1 MDRVDTRDIAA
12 LLAAVDEQGNVDQV
26 VFEAHRL
33 ILHNQHGGSL
43 NSDGL
48 MRAVHQSPL
57 YSTSDRYRLIQTI
70 DENLDTP
77 LDRQRFSQSMDK
89 SYLLNEAGH
98 EIRLAYDAV
107 KNRVVRGDQ
116 AASEDMATARQWAQ
130 GVANDPQRGMF
141 MRGVGA
147 GASTAVGTAQ
157 SEYGKA
163 KGVLSDAASA
173 ITGVVDL
180 GQMAWRLGTDENY
193 RDALAN
199 LASTYANEIKN
210 DPAKPVRDLYH
221 SGQDALD
228 TWQAGFAQAKAAG
241 REQEYIGHAQG
252 VAGMEILL
260 AVVPASKAGKFGE
273 VARILDHAP
282 IRSTEQAIEV
292 LAKASVLQHEGGD
305 AAQGAEAIIRA
316 TVRDARVHGD
326 LAMVLEAAKRTDT
339 VNGLLRSG
347 ELTPRELG
355 NVAKLD
361 HTVFKSATSIS
372 GSDGVTFLEAM
383 QASEKG
389 ADLSLLKSR
398 QLGDIG
404 EAIHTYDMVK
414 EGYTDITAIKNHSGH
429 GIDFVGRNQAGELEF
444 HEVKTSAVGRAKT
457 QRGDPEDF
465 IESRLRKAIAAQRHW
480 DPKNTLLGL
489 NETALHLQNEI
500 KESGGQIHAKWVQLN
515 VSHRPG
521 SPKLHVEK
529 TIEEWTVGP
538 RNTAHIDTVDQRVSP
553 TIAQA
558 QAPAIPGDI
567 RDTHHPGHQSYGLAL
582 DAVHRMEDKH
592 NLTSG
597 PHSERLAAGLAVKAE
612 GLRVSVDDVQI
623 DSNGDQVTLIQHPK
637 FNGRMPETT
646 ATISMDQALAFT
658 VEQHSARWLQ
668 ARSPHY
674 TSTTHPE
681 RTREQAHTLSQ
692 LSPADQSIF
701 AHIRAR
707 VPATVHDDA
716 VTQATVA
723 ARVNRINKVEDIASA
738 GIFDE
743 RLYVQGAQVGQF
755 LATVDLSQPAPP
767 LHTSVQQALAMDQQQ
782 IQHQQVAQQQQINQT
797 GPQGPV
803 MG

>member
-57 YSTSDRYRLIQTI
+57 YSTSDRDRLIHTI

-77 LDRQRFSQSMDK
+77 LDRERFSQSMDK

-98 EIRLAYDAV
+98 EIGLAYDAV

-116 AASEDMATARQWAQ
+116 AASEGMATARQWAQ

-141 MRGVGA
+141 MHGIGA
-147 GASTAVGTAQ
+147 GASTVVGTAQ

-173 ITGVVDL
+173 VTGAVDL

-199 LASTYANEIKN
+199 LAATYANEVKN

-221 SGQDALD
+221 SGQEALD
-228 TWQAGFAQAKAAG
+228 TWQAGFAQAKAEG

-260 AVVPASKAGKFGE
+260 AVVPATKAGKFGE

-282 IRSTEQAIEV
+282 IRSTEQAVEV

-305 AAQGAEAIIRA
+305 AAKGAEAIIRA

-372 GSDGVTFLEAM
+372 GRDGVTFLEAM

-429 GIDFVGRNQAGELEF
+429 GIDFVGRNPQGTLEF
-444 HEVKTSAVGRAKT
+444 HEVKTSALGRAAA
-457 QRGDPEDF
+457 QRGDPEEFVSD
-465 IESRLRKAIAAQRHW
+465 RLERAIAAEKHW
-480 DPKNTLLGL
+480 NPRNTLPGMKATAAGL
-489 NETALHLQNEI
+489 REEVRA
-500 KESGGQIHAKWVQLN
+500 SGGTVRAKWVQLN
-515 VSHRPG
+515 VSHTPG
-521 SPKLHVEK
+521 SPRLDVDK
-529 TIEEWTVGP
+529 TIEQWVAPPAKTLW
-538 RNTAHIDTVDQRVSP
+538 HIPSAQSVSP
-553 TIAQA
+553 AIVQA
-558 QAPAIPGDI
+558 RPREILNDLRATD
-567 RDTHHPGHQSYGLAL
+567 HPGHSAFTSALAL
-582 DAVHRMEDKH
+582 VHHMESLH
-592 NLTSG
+592 GVASG
-597 PHSERLAAGLAVKAE
+597 THSERLAAAVAVAAE
-612 GLRVSVDDVQI
+612 RAHMCPDNIRIDRGGEYATLVQHAQTYGDAPERTVDIRVPDALSQ
-623 DSNGDQVTLIQHPK
+623 T
-637 FNGRMPETT
+637 MPH
-646 ATISMDQALAFT
+646 
-658 VEQHSARWLQ
+658 HSSQWLK

-674 TSTTHPE
+674 AGATSPE
-681 RTREQAHTLSQ
+681 RTFEQAQTLSQ
-692 LSPADQSIF
+692 LSPADQAIF
-701 AHIRAR
+701 AHIRGQ
-707 VPATVHDDA
+707 VPATIPDEA
-716 VTQATVA
+716 IAQATLA
-723 ARVNRINKVEDIASA
+723 ARKSHINKADDIASA
-738 GIFDE
+738 GICND
-743 RLYVQGAQVGQF
+743 RLYVQGSQLGQF

-782 IQHQQVAQQQQINQT
+782 IQQQQLAQQRQLNQP
-797 GPQGPV
+797 GSRGPV
-803 MG
+803 VG